1 MKIVFSIDQT
11 YLHGGIEKV
20 LAEKVNY
27 LVDKLGYDVSIIT
40 IHQAQK
46 SDCYYMHASVK
57 RYDLNIAYN
66 RNISYFTK
74 SNIKWLPKHY
84 KALKHTLK
92 MIKPD
97 IWVVCNFGVDF
108 FFNTR
113 IARKLKIP
121 IIKEFHGSEYKRLEN
136 KLLGEVSLLQKI
148 QYTQEVR
155 YDALVVLNPSE
166 KVFFTS
172 NNVVIIPNPLQLSD
186 VRCDSASKKVL
197 AAGRLAPVK
206 RFDRLIEIWAEI
218 HTDYP
223 DWQLDIWGPNY
234 LNTEEELS
242 ALINK
247 YGLGN
252 VVHLKGSV
260 QDIQAVIQDYSIYAM
275 TSETECFPMILLE
288 AQSVGMPIVAYD
300 VPTGP
305 KSIVMHQQN
314 GLLVTNDEKTAFV
327 LALKSLMG
335 DEARRKDF
343 GEMGVKNSR
352 NYAPEMVM
360 KQWVELF
367 EKLKTNKRS

>member
-27 LVDKLGYDVSIIT
+27 LVGELDYEVIIVT
-40 IHQAQK
+40 IHQNNKA
-46 SDCYYMHASVK
+46 DCYAMDPNVQ
-57 RYDLNIAYN
+57 RVDLNIPYN
-66 RNISYFTK
+66 RNVSYFSK
-74 SNIKWLPKHY
+74 QNLFFIPRHY
-84 KALKHTLK
+84 KALKKTMQLLA
-92 MIKPD
+92 PD

-136 KLLGEVSLLQKI
+136 KSLGDGSLLQKI
-148 QYTQEVR
+148 QYTQEAR

-206 RFDRLIEIWAEI
+206 RFDKLIEIWAVI
-218 HTDYP
+218 HTQFP
-223 DWQLDIWGPNY
+223 DWQLDIWGPSY
-234 LNTEEELS
+234 LDTHQQLNT
-242 ALINK
+242 LITSL
-247 YGLGN
+247 GLEK
-252 VVHLKGSV
+252 VVHIRGSV
-260 QDIQAVIQDYSIYAM
+260 QDIQTVIQEYSIYAM

-314 GLLVTNDEKTAFV
+314 GLLVTNDKKTAFV

-335 DEARRKDF
+335 DEARRTDF
-343 GEMGVKNSR
+343 GKMGVKNSR

-367 EKLKTNKRS
+367 EKLKTNKSS